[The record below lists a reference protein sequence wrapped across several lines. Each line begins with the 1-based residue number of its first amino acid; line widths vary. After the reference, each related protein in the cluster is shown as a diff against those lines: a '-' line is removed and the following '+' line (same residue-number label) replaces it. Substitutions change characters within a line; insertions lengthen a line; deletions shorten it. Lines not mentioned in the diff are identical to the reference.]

1 MRRYSLLGVPEGLD
15 DAHYVRKFLSFN
27 KWYVDVRKS
36 LNDLARAV
44 ELRPS
49 AEFSEQVYERVVV
62 ESPQVVSSVGSSDGL
77 GTHQCLAL
85 TECCEN
91 GCQISEGVS
100 ESMSEGYRGAAL
112 VLCLGLVLLILR
124 DERVEGAH
132 VAEYILARSRK
143 GAHARA
149 HACAHACAL

>member
-1 MRRYSLLGVPEGLD
+1 LGVPEGFD

-36 LNDLARAV
+36 LNNLARAV

-62 ESPQVVSSVGSSDGL
+62 ESPQVVSSVGSSDGF
-77 GTHQCLAL
+77 GAHQCLAL
-85 TECCEN
+85 AERCEN
-91 GCQISEGVS
+91 GCQVSEGVS
-100 ESMSEGYRGAAL
+100 ETMGEGDRSSAL

-132 VAEYILARSRK
+132 VAEDILAWCRE

-149 HACAHACAL
+149 DACAL